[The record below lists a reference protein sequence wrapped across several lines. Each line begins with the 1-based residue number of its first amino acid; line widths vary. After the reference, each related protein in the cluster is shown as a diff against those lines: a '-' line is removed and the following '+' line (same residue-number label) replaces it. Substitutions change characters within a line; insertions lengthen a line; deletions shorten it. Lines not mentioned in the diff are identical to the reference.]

1 MKYHRYIGN
10 WETVTDPNDWVNTDE
25 AKRQIKLI
33 NTQTP
38 TKPIDLLGP
47 CSQWVRCIQGY
58 RPLPKHPKSARDYKH
73 KFDRIWVV
81 NPMLLTKH
89 RFHSLRDR
97 SITNSNTRKGWTYSL
112 VIDNQVVL
120 QHTYHYDIETYKRW
134 SPRMR
139 EILRFTRS
147 ISSDTPFNGS
157 LDLAPSEHWCQFK
170 YQVYQKLQDAHLEH
184 IATEIECISRYYKWH
199 KGR

>member
-1 MKYHRYIGN
+1 MKYHPHLHK
-10 WETVTDPNDWVNTDE
+10 WEAVTDPNDWVNTDE

-38 TKPIDLLGP
+38 AKPSDLHGA
-47 CSQWVRCIQGY
+47 CSQWIRCIQGY
-58 RPLPKHPKSARDYKH
+58 IPPKKNPKSARDYKQ
-73 KFDRIWVV
+73 KFSRIWVV
-81 NPMLLTKH
+81 NPMLLNKH

-112 VIDNQVVL
+112 VIDNQVVF

-139 EILRFTRS
+139 EILRYHRM
-147 ISSDTPFNGS
+147 ISADHPFNGE
-157 LDLAPSEHWCQFK
+157 LDLSASEHWYQFRC
-170 YQVYQKLQDAHLEH
+170 QVYQKLQEARLEH
-184 IATEIECISRYYKWH
+184 EAIEIELLSRYH
-199 KGR
+199 KFKNGK